1 MDKISIIGSGRVG
14 EAAAHL
20 LAQKSL
26 AKDVML
32 IDVRPGIA
40 AGVALDIQECAP
52 LFGFDTRLHGSTDL
66 ADIADSDVVVVT
78 AGKPRQP
85 GMSRMDVLGE
95 NNKILLQI
103 AKGIKQH
110 ASQAIVIVVSNPVDI
125 LTYQLWRHTGF
136 PKHRVIGQAGVLD
149 AARMASFVALET
161 GFSVQ
166 DISAMVLGGH
176 GDAMVPMTHYTCIN
190 GIPIANFLDQETID
204 KIVKRTREGGAEIL
218 ALKQTSSAYD
228 APGAAI
234 VEMIEAIHYDRRRL
248 LPCVAMLDGEYGQH
262 DIAAGVPVVLGAKGL
277 ERVVELDLE
286 MDEQEA
292 LNASLSRLREDLK
305 TLAAN
310 S

>member
-26 AKDVML
+26 AKEVML

-40 AGVALDIQECAP
+40 EGVALDIQECAP
-52 LFGFDTRLHGSTDL
+52 LFGFDTRLRGSTEL
-66 ADIADSDVVVVT
+66 IDIADSDVVVIT

-95 NNKILLQI
+95 NNKILLAI
-103 AKGIKQH
+103 AKGIKQF
-110 ASQAIVIVVSNPVDI
+110 APNAIVIVVSNPVDI

-136 PKHRVIGQAGVLD
+136 DKQRVIGQAGVLD

-166 DISAMVLGGH
+166 DINTMVLGGH
-176 GDAMVPMTHYTCIN
+176 GDAMVPMTRYTCIN
-190 GIPIANFLDQETID
+190 GIPIAHFLDEEVIE

-234 VEMIEAIHYDRRRL
+234 VEMIEAIHYDRKRL
-248 LPCVAMLDGEYGQH
+248 LPCVALLDGEYGH
-262 DIAAGVPVVLGAKGL
+262 KDIAAGVPVVLGANGAEKI
-277 ERVVELDLE
+277 VELDLE
-286 MDEQEA
+286 PTEA
-292 LNASLSRLREDLK
+292 QALDKSLSQLREDLA
-305 TLAAN
+305 TLAEN
-310 S
+310 N

>member
-1 MDKISIIGSGRVG
+1 MNKIAIIGSGRVG

-32 IDVRPGIA
+32 IDVRRGIA

-52 LFGFDTRLHGSTDL
+52 LFGFDARLHGSTDI
-66 ADIADSDVVVVT
+66 ADIVDSDVVVIT

-85 GMSRMDVLGE
+85 GMSRMDVLDE
-95 NNKILLQI
+95 NNKILLEI
-103 AKGIKQH
+103 AAGIKQYA
-110 ASQAIVIVVSNPVDI
+110 ASAIVIVVTNPVDI

-136 PKHRVIGQAGVLD
+136 PKQRVIGQAGVLD

-166 DISAMVLGGH
+166 DISTMVLGGH
-176 GDAMVPMTHYTCIN
+176 GDAMVPMTRYTCIN
-190 GIPIANFLDQETID
+190 GIPIAHFLDEETIAR
-204 KIVKRTREGGAEIL
+204 IVKRTREGGAEIL

-234 VEMIEAIHYDRRRL
+234 VEMIEAIHYDRKRL
-248 LPCVAMLDGEYGQH
+248 LPCVALLDGEYGH
-262 DIAAGVPVVLGAKGL
+262 SDIAAGVPVVLGAQGV
-277 ERVVELDLE
+277 ESVVELNLE
-286 MDEQEA
+286 PVEIEA
-292 LNASLSRLREDLK
+292 FNESLLRLRDDLK
-305 TLAAN
+305 TLTDN

>member
-1 MDKISIIGSGRVG
+1 MDKVSIIGSGRVG

-26 AKDVML
+26 AKEVML

-52 LFGFDTRLHGSTDL
+52 LFGFDTRLRGSTEL
-66 ADIADSDVVVVT
+66 ADIVDSDVIVIT

-95 NNKILLQI
+95 NNKILLSI
-103 AKGIKQH
+103 ADGIKQH
-110 ASQAIVIVVSNPVDI
+110 APNSIVIVVSNPVDI

-136 PKHRVIGQAGVLD
+136 DKQRVIGQAGVLD

-166 DISAMVLGGH
+166 DINAMVLGGH

-190 GIPIANFLDQETID
+190 GIPIANFLEQDVID

-234 VEMIEAIHYDRRRL
+234 VEMVEAIHYDRKRL
-248 LPCVAMLDGEYGQH
+248 LPCVALLDGEYGQR
-262 DIAAGVPVVLGAKGL
+262 DIAAGVPVVLGANGVEKI
-277 ERVVELDLE
+277 VELDLE
-286 MDEQEA
+286 SIEA
-292 LNASLSRLREDLK
+292 QAFNKSLSQLREDL
-305 TLAAN
+305 TSLAKN
-310 S
+310 N